1 MAREGQI
8 KVQSEKIFPI
18 IKKWLYSDKDI
29 FLRELVSNASD
40 AIKKL
45 ERLNAIGEA
54 DTGEEKGRIEIQIDP
69 EAKTLSVSDNGIGMT
84 EDEVEKYITQIA
96 FPGAGGFHRKIQGQ
110 NRCGGR
116 HHRPFR
122 LGFYSAFMVSDSVE
136 IDTLSYQRRQASA
149 LGL

>member
-18 IKKWLYSDKDI
+18 IKNGFIRIKTF

-96 FPGAGGFHRKIQGQ
+96 FSGAEDSSKNTRTKPM
-110 NRCGGR
+110 R
-116 HHRPFR
+116 RPAS
-122 LGFYSAFMVSDSVE
+122 SA
-136 IDTLSYQRRQASA
+136 ISA
-149 LGL
+149 